1 MSKLDE
7 LISELCPDGVE
18 FKTIKEVYTRLKG
31 TPITAGKMKEIENN
45 NGDIRIFAG
54 GKTVIDAYEKDIP
67 KANITRVPAVL
78 IQSRGVIDAVYYERP
93 FTFKN
98 EMWAY
103 THKNK
108 TSVKF
113 LYYVLK
119 NNLTFFR
126 EAAAGMGSLPQI
138 SLRITED
145 FKIPVPPLEVQSE
158 LVRILDKFTDL
169 TTELTTELT
178 TRKKQYEYYRDKLL
192 NSKTDIKVVP
202 LGKIAKFT
210 YGYTDKSKDNGSVRF
225 IRITDINED
234 GRLNKFNAKYVEL
247 TEENKKYLLQKGDLL
262 LARTGA
268 TFGKTLYFDSD
279 ELAIYASFLIKIVLD
294 NSLIRNRYYWH
305 FSKSSLYWEQAHKYV
320 TKGGQ
325 QQFNANAIS
334 QIKIPIPTLE
344 VQDRIIKVLDH
355 FDTICADLN
364 IGMPAEIEARKK
376 QYEYYRDKLLSF

>member
-1 MSKLDE
+1 M
-7 LISELCPDGVE
+7 
-18 FKTIKEVYTRLKG
+18 
-31 TPITAGKMKEIENN
+31 
-45 NGDIRIFAG
+45 
-54 GKTVIDAYEKDIP
+54 
-67 KANITRVPAVL
+67 
-78 IQSRGVIDAVYYERP
+78 
-93 FTFKN
+93 
-98 EMWAY
+98 
-103 THKNK
+103 
-108 TSVKF
+108 
-113 LYYVLK
+113 
-119 NNLTFFR
+119 
-126 EAAAGMGSLPQI
+126 
-138 SLRITED
+138 
-145 FKIPVPPLEVQSE
+145 
-158 LVRILDKFTDL
+158 
-169 TTELTTELT
+169 
-178 TRKKQYEYYRDKLL
+178 
-192 NSKTDIKVVP
+192 P